1 MDLVE
6 QDYREPSAL
15 SVLSFGIKFLLI
27 LNCHVELVGP
37 SGTLC
42 RTDPALADFKS
53 DQEVARCVRIVGHV
67 LLKFGFQQMYAEDES
82 VHDFLKLLN
91 LTDSQKRDIFWYEG
105 YILEQMGNLHS
116 WNLESNGSD

>member
-1 MDLVE
+1 
-6 QDYREPSAL
+6 
-15 SVLSFGIKFLLI
+15 
-27 LNCHVELVGP
+27 
-37 SGTLC
+37 
-42 RTDPALADFKS
+42 
-53 DQEVARCVRIVGHV
+53 
-67 LLKFGFQQMYAEDES
+67 MYAEDES